1 MLQILT
7 RFKEKYKPLLKKGL
21 IIEGMVVVDH
31 ARRKNAISVSKPFI
45 FDNRNIPTSFDGIQ
59 VKKRIVGEM
68 PIEFQIDR
76 TQPDWHKKEYIWA
89 PERFELF
96 VDRALGEIKDKL
108 NKELVNVFVP
118 TTPNPTS
125 GFLLMFPKEE
135 VIFLDMSFEEAS
147 KFIVSAGTSNPKG

>member
-45 FDNRNIPTSFDGIQ
+45 FDNRNIQTSFDGIQ

-68 PIEFQIDR
+68 PIEFHIDR

-108 NKELVNVFVP
+108 GDSRL
-118 TTPNPTS
+118 TR
-125 GFLLMFPKEE
+125 EE
-135 VIFLDMSFEEAS
+135 ALDAVCFGNFEEHAR
-147 KFIVSAGTSNPKG
+147 KVKMLVRQGKVPAYNTAALTTA

>member
-108 NKELVNVFVP
+108 GDSRL
-118 TTPNPTS
+118 TR
-125 GFLLMFPKEE
+125 EE
-135 VIFLDMSFEEAS
+135 ALDAVCFGNFEEHAR
-147 KFIVSAGTSNPKG
+147 KVKMLVRQGKVPAYNTATLATA

>member
-7 RFKEKYKPLLKKGL
+7 RFKDKYKPLLKKGL

-68 PIEFQIDR
+68 PKEFQIDR
-76 TQPDWHKKEYIWA
+76 TEPDWHKKEYIWA

-96 VDRALGEIKDKL
+96 VDRAFSEIKEKLGEADL
-108 NKELVNVFVP
+108 
-118 TTPNPTS
+118 T
-125 GFLLMFPKEE
+125 KEE
-135 VIFLDMSFEEAS
+135 ALDAICFGNFEEHSRKVKMLVRQGKVPAYN
-147 KFIVSAGTSNPKG
+147 SATMTTVE

>member
-108 NKELVNVFVP
+108 GDSRL
-118 TTPNPTS
+118 TR
-125 GFLLMFPKEE
+125 EE
-135 VIFLDMSFEEAS
+135 ALDAVCFGNFEEHALVTI
-147 KFIVSAGTSNPKG
+147 FHC

>member
-108 NKELVNVFVP
+108 GDSRL
-118 TTPNPTS
+118 TR
-125 GFLLMFPKEE
+125 EE
-135 VIFLDMSFEEAS
+135 ALDAVCFGNFEEHAR
-147 KFIVSAGTSNPKG
+147 KVKMLVRQGKVPAYNTAALTTA

>member
-1 MLQILT
+1 
-7 RFKEKYKPLLKKGL
+7 
-21 IIEGMVVVDH
+21 MVVVDH

-96 VDRALGEIKDKL
+96 IDRALGEIKDKL
-108 NKELVNVFVP
+108 GDSRL
-118 TTPNPTS
+118 TR
-125 GFLLMFPKEE
+125 EE
-135 VIFLDMSFEEAS
+135 ALDAVCFGNFEEHAR
-147 KFIVSAGTSNPKG
+147 KVKMLVRQGKVPAYNTAALTTA

>member
-21 IIEGMVVVDH
+21 IIEGLVVVDH

-108 NKELVNVFVP
+108 GDSRL
-118 TTPNPTS
+118 TR
-125 GFLLMFPKEE
+125 EE
-135 VIFLDMSFEEAS
+135 ALDAVCFGNFEEHAR
-147 KFIVSAGTSNPKG
+147 KVKMLVRQGKVPAYNTAALTTA

>member
-1 MLQILT
+1 
-7 RFKEKYKPLLKKGL
+7 
-21 IIEGMVVVDH
+21 MVVVDH

-108 NKELVNVFVP
+108 GDSRL
-118 TTPNPTS
+118 TR
-125 GFLLMFPKEE
+125 EE
-135 VIFLDMSFEEAS
+135 ALDAVCFGNFEEHAR
-147 KFIVSAGTSNPKG
+147 KVKMLVRQGKVPAYNTAALTTA

>member
-7 RFKEKYKPLLKKGL
+7 RFKKKYKPLLKKGL

-108 NKELVNVFVP
+108 GDSRL
-118 TTPNPTS
+118 TR
-125 GFLLMFPKEE
+125 EE
-135 VIFLDMSFEEAS
+135 ALDAVCFGNFEEHARKVKMLVRQGKVPS
-147 KFIVSAGTSNPKG
+147 YNTATLTTA

>member
-7 RFKEKYKPLLKKGL
+7 RFKDKYKHLEKKGL

-31 ARRKNAISVSKPFI
+31 ARRQNAISVSKPFI
-45 FDNRNIPTSFDGIQ
+45 FDNRSIPKKFEGIQ

-89 PERFELF
+89 PERFEMF
-96 VDRALGEIKDKL
+96 VDRCLVDIRKQLGNTELTRDEALDAICFGD
-108 NKELVNVFVP
+108 
-118 TTPNPTS
+118 
-125 GFLLMFPKEE
+125 
-135 VIFLDMSFEEAS
+135 FEEHARKVKRLIREGKVPEFNKAS
-147 KFIVSAGTSNPKG
+147 MAAA

>member
-108 NKELVNVFVP
+108 GDSRL
-118 TTPNPTS
+118 TR
-125 GFLLMFPKEE
+125 
-135 VIFLDMSFEEAS
+135 EEALDAVCFGNFEGHAR
-147 KFIVSAGTSNPKG
+147 KVKMLVRQGKVPAYNTAALTTA

>member
-7 RFKEKYKPLLKKGL
+7 RFKDKYKPLLKKGL

-68 PIEFQIDR
+68 PKEFQIDR

-96 VDRALGEIKDKL
+96 VDRSFDEIKEKL
-108 NKELVNVFVP
+108 GDASLTREQA
-118 TTPNPTS
+118 
-125 GFLLMFPKEE
+125 
-135 VIFLDMSFEEAS
+135 LDAICFGSFEDHSRKVKMLVRQGKVPAYN
-147 KFIVSAGTSNPKG
+147 AATMAPA